1 MKNIRTQL
9 FVLFIT
15 VLSLMG
21 CGVQKN
27 IDLKSDQ
34 GMKIANALPIR
45 EDIRLDRSNLDILD
59 EILDQCLTDYDI
71 NKSENRDWMVY
82 ECEPIEDTF
91 MLTAR

>member
-15 VLSLMG
+15 VLLLMG

-45 EDIRLDRSNLDILD
+45 EDTGLDRSNLDILD
-59 EILDQCLTDYDI
+59 EKVYKATGSNLGRVYQGNKEKCI
-71 NKSENRDWMVY
+71 ND
-82 ECEPIEDTF
+82 
-91 MLTAR
+91 L

>member
-15 VLSLMG
+15 VLLLMG

-34 GMKIANALPIR
+34 GMKIANAFVPDQMMSFTGDLDGGMYIYGPLEKPR
-45 EDIRLDRSNLDILD
+45 MHGDITLDSV
-59 EILDQCLTDYDI
+59 
-71 NKSENRDWMVY
+71 SVY
-82 ECEPIEDTF
+82 
-91 MLTAR
+91 ARQAGLHP